1 VVLKNLKVFIFISII
16 GVLGIL
22 NVWINN
28 IVYIKARKIDELKDE
43 RDIWYIKY
51 MNSISDY
58 YKRRWNYE
66 IKDSL
71 NNSVSDGLVSDSGN
85 KAISNPSSK
94 Q

>member
-1 VVLKNLKVFIFISII
+1 MVLKKLKIFIFILII
-16 GVLGIL
+16 GFLGIL

-28 IVYIKARKIDELKDE
+28 IIYIKARKIDELKDE
-43 RDIWYIKY
+43 RDIWYIRY

-66 IKDSL
+66 VKDSF
-71 NNSVSDGLVSDSGN
+71 NTSFPDSLVSDSNN

-94 Q
+94 

>member
-1 VVLKNLKVFIFISII
+1 MVLKNLKIFIFILII
-16 GVLGIL
+16 GFLGIL

-66 IKDSL
+66 VKDSFNTSFPDSL
-71 NNSVSDGLVSDSGN
+71 VPNSNNKV
-85 KAISNPSSK
+85 ISNPSSK
-94 Q
+94 

>member
-1 VVLKNLKVFIFISII
+1 MKNLKFFIFILII
-16 GVLGIL
+16 GLLGIL

-66 IKDSL
+66 VKDSF
-71 NNSVSDGLVSDSGN
+71 NTSIFDSLVSDSNN
-85 KAISNPSSK
+85 KVVPNSNSR
-94 Q
+94 